1 MDMDSVVLVLFLVM
15 RIVMAV
21 GCVLFLI
28 VAWRLMRA
36 HESLSRSAKE
46 LADNIKQRQLI
57 T

>member
-1 MDMDSVVLVLFLVM
+1 MYDAFKVVFLVM
-15 RIVMAV
+15 HIAMAV